1 MEPMNRRE
9 ALKRTALLL
18 GGALSLPTV
27 SGVLS
32 GCQPSGSDGWTPS
45 TLSASQNEIVRT
57 IAQHIIPETDTPG
70 ADAANVNRFVDAML
84 TGSYLP
90 PDRDRFLAGLDQ
102 VDPQA
107 QEAHGSAFLDCT
119 AEQQR
124 SLLTEMDEAAFGPNA
139 EFDPQNPPFFRMM
152 KELTLI
158 GYYTSEV
165 GATQEL
171 KTNIIPGRYDG
182 CVPFDEIGRAWA

>member
-9 ALKRTALLL
+9 ALKRTALLV
-18 GGALSLPTV
+18 GGAISLPTV

-32 GCQPSGSDGWTPS
+32 GCQPSGSDRWSPS
-45 TLSASQNEIVRT
+45 TLSAQQNEMVAT

-70 ADAANVNRFVDAML
+70 ADAAHVNRFVDAIL

-90 PDRDRFLAGLDQ
+90 PDRDRFLAGLDA

-107 QEAHGSAFLDCT
+107 QEAHSSPFLDCT

-124 SLLTEMDEAAFGPNA
+124 SLLTEMDTAVFGPDA
-139 EFDPQNPPFFRMM
+139 EFDPENPPFFRMM

-171 KTNIIPGRYDG
+171 RTNIVPGYYDG